1 MSKTT
6 KCSIALIVIMVFGY
20 IVYSST
26 QLDRFS
32 CEVCIEFRGKSD
44 CRTALGNTEE
54 AAIRTALDTACAQI
68 SSGMTDSIAC
78 TQTAPKSVN
87 CKK

>member
-1 MSKTT
+1 MSNKI
-6 KCSIALIVIMVFGY
+6 KCSIALTVILVYGY

-26 QLDRFS
+26 QLDQFS
-32 CEVCIEFRGKSD
+32 CEVCVDFRGRND
-44 CRTALGNTEE
+44 CRTAIGNTEE
-54 AAIRTALDTACAQI
+54 EAIRTALDTACAQI

-78 TQTAPKSVN
+78 TQTAPKSIN

>member
-1 MSKTT
+1 MSKKI
-6 KCSIALIVIMVFGY
+6 KCSIALTVILVFGY

-26 QLDRFS
+26 QLDQFS
-32 CEVCIEFRGKSD
+32 CEVCVDFRGRTD
-44 CRTALGNTEE
+44 CRTAIGNTEE
-54 AAIRTALDTACAQI
+54 EAIRTALDTACAQI

-78 TQTAPKSVN
+78 TQTAPKSIN

>member
-1 MSKTT
+1 MSTKT
-6 KCSIALIVIMVFGY
+6 KYSIILAVILVFGY

-26 QLDRFS
+26 QLDQFS
-32 CEVCIEFRGKSD
+32 CEVCIEFQGKND
-44 CRTALGNTEE
+44 CRTAIGSTEPE
-54 AAIRTALDTACAQI
+54 AIRTALDTACAQI

-78 TQTAPKSVN
+78 TQTTPKSIN